1 MALFIYLFIFFSGE
15 CLRLYHSTYY
25 LYQRA
30 LSVSCNFV
38 LTQFHDIKKRL
49 FSPDIDD
56 TFYFMFVIVRWTRF
70 LFLPWRHVDDFCL
83 FIWME
88 VVAQFFLWSLWS
100 STYCPA
106 VLCFPA
112 FFFFFFPFW
121 GRMTIEIH
129 RKRQNKSY
137 LSEISSL
144 IETRQH

>member
-1 MALFIYLFIFFSGE
+1 MVLFIYLFIFFSGE

-25 LYQRA
+25 LYQRT

-56 TFYFMFVIVRWTRF
+56 TFYFMFVITVRWTRF

-88 VVAQFFLWSLWS
+88 VVAQFF
-100 STYCPA
+100 YCLYGP
-106 VLCFPA
+106 VLTVLLCFVSLL
-112 FFFFFFPFW
+112 FFFFPPFW
-121 GRMTIEIH
+121 VRMTIEIH
-129 RKRQNKSY
+129 RKRQNKNY